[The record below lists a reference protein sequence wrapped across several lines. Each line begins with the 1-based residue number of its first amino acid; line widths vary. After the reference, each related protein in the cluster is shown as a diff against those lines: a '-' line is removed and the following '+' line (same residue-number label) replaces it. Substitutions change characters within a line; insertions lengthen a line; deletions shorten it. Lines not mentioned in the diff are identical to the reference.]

1 MMFLGAEEKRGLGE
15 EKRGPSGVKAALQ
28 IPLPRNT
35 KQKSHALQVVI
46 DEDGSKTSLTR
57 SISI

>member
-15 EKRGPSGVKAALQ
+15 EKRGPSGVKATLQ

-35 KQKSHALQVVI
+35 KQKSHAPQAAIHEDPQAPVV
-46 DEDGSKTSLTR
+46 R
-57 SISI
+57 QA

>member
-15 EKRGPSGVKAALQ
+15 EKRGSSVVKAALQ

-35 KQKSHALQVVI
+35 KQKSHALQVAVH
-46 DEDGSKTSLTR
+46 EDPQVPVVR
-57 SISI
+57 QA